1 MQRGLFQ
8 TIIKVYSILTGHYQ
22 NVVVVFE
29 KEVKS
34 MDILSVRNQIKSEG
48 ISFRDLPLRVAF
60 YARVSTDYLEQLNS
74 LENQKK
80 YFTEYIGDMPNWEFA
95 GGYIDEGLSGVSTK
109 KREKFNEMIDDALDG
124 KFDLIVTKEVSRFA
138 RNTLDSIQYTR
149 QLLANGVAVYFQND
163 NINTLDEDS
172 EFRLTIMASMAQD
185 ESRKISSRVKWGHHQ
200 AIKNGVVLGNSN
212 IFGYRKANKRL
223 YIDKEQAAIVRELFE
238 LYATGKYSM
247 KNLETY
253 FYNKGVRNT
262 RGNKLAH
269 NTMANIIR
277 NPKYM
282 GYYVGNKVQIIDM
295 FTKKQKF
302 LPEEE
307 WVIFKDETGET
318 VPQIVSEEL
327 WKRANEVLKVRSLD
341 VIQKQNKTNHNN
353 LLTGKLICAHCG
365 KPFYRKDSV
374 SKKGTANSAWRCSG
388 KIKNGAESC
397 PSMTI
402 YENEIIPILEDV
414 FKSSQQ
420 NINELSELIM
430 RLSEELL
437 NTNEGANRIETLNK
451 SIANEQ
457 KKKQKLLQ
465 LNIEGRF
472 PDSEFVRMSA
482 ECDEEINRC
491 QEEITVITD
500 QMQNRKDVNKE
511 LAEIRSILDLAAE
524 SLNGDE
530 LDRSFVDRFI
540 KQILVYPEENG
551 MRLEIELNA
560 GGKVVKNLAKS
571 IGRTGNT
578 SKRMIESYENGMK

>member
-1 MQRGLFQ
+1 M
-8 TIIKVYSILTGHYQ
+8 TGHYRS
-22 NVVVVFE
+22 VVVVFE

-48 ISFRDLPLRVAF
+48 ISFKDIPLRVAF
-60 YARVSTDYLEQLNS
+60 YARVSTDFMEQLNS
-74 LENQKK
+74 LENQKQ

-95 GGYIDEGLSGVSTK
+95 GGYIDEGISGVTTK
-109 KREKFNEMIDDALDG
+109 KREKFNEMIDDGLDG

-212 IFGYRKANKRL
+212 IFGYRKADKRL
-223 YIDKEQAAIVRELFE
+223 YIDEEQAPIVRELFE

-388 KIKNGAESC
+388 KIKNGADSC

-465 LNIEGRF
+465 LNIEGQF

-491 QEEITVITD
+491 QEEITAITN

-524 SLNGDE
+524 SLNNDE
-530 LDRSFVDRFI
+530 LDRSFVDKFI
-540 KQILVYPEENG
+540 KRILVYPEENG

-571 IGRTGNT
+571 VGRTGNT
-578 SKRMIESYENGMK
+578 SKKMIESYENSMK

>member
-1 MQRGLFQ
+1 M
-8 TIIKVYSILTGHYQ
+8 TGHYQ
-22 NVVVVFE
+22 SVVVVFG

-34 MDILSVRNQIKSEG
+34 MDILSVRNKIKSEG

-74 LENQKK
+74 LENQKQ

-212 IFGYRKANKRL
+212 IFGYRKADKRL
-223 YIDKEQAAIVRELFE
+223 YIDEEQAAIVRELFE

-253 FYNKGVRNT
+253 FYNKGIRNT

-282 GYYVGNKVQIIDM
+282 GYYVGNKVQIVDM

-353 LLTGKLICAHCG
+353 LLTGKLICAYCG
-365 KPFYRKDSV
+365 KPYYRKDSV

-491 QEEITVITD
+491 QEEITAITN

-524 SLNGDE
+524 SLDGDE

-540 KQILVYPEENG
+540 KQILVYPKENG

-560 GGKVVKNLAKS
+560 GEKVIKNLAKS
-571 IGRTGNT
+571 VGRTGDT
-578 SKRMIESYENGMK
+578 SKKMIESYENSMK

>member
-1 MQRGLFQ
+1 
-8 TIIKVYSILTGHYQ
+8 
-22 NVVVVFE
+22 
-29 KEVKS
+29 

-74 LENQKK
+74 LENQKQ

-95 GGYIDEGLSGVSTK
+95 GGYIDEGISGVTTK

-124 KFDLIVTKEVSRFA
+124 KFDMIVTKEVSRFA

-212 IFGYRKANKRL
+212 IFGYRKADKRL
-223 YIDKEQAAIVRELFE
+223 YIDEEQAQIVKELFE

-282 GYYVGNKVQIIDM
+282 GYYVGNKVQIVDM

-327 WKRANEVLKVRSLD
+327 WERANEVLKVRSLD

-365 KPFYRKDSV
+365 KPYYRKDTV
-374 SKKGTANSAWRCSG
+374 SKKGTANSAWRCSYKINHG
-388 KIKNGAESC
+388 KDSC

-402 YENEIIPILEDV
+402 YEREIIPILQDV

-420 NINELSELIM
+420 NIRELSDLIM

-437 NTNEGANRIETLNK
+437 KTNEGADRIESLNK
-451 SIANEQ
+451 DIDMEQ
-457 KKKQKLLQ
+457 RKKQKLLQ
-465 LNIEGRF
+465 LNIQGLF
-472 PDSEFVRMSA
+472 PDSEFVRMTA
-482 ECDEEINRC
+482 ECDEEIKRC
-491 QEEITVITD
+491 QEQIEAITE
-500 QMQNRKDVNKE
+500 QLKGRKDINKE
-511 LAEIRSILDLAAE
+511 LAEIRSVLNLAAE
-524 SLNGDE
+524 CLDEDE
-530 LDRSFVDRFI
+530 LDRAFVDRFI
-540 KQILVYPEENG
+540 RQILVYPEEGG

-560 GGKVVKNLAKS
+560 GGKVVKNLIKAV
-571 IGRTGNT
+571 GRTGHT
-578 SKRMIESYENGMK
+578 SKKMIESYENSMK

>member
-1 MQRGLFQ
+1 M
-8 TIIKVYSILTGHYQ
+8 TGHYQ

-29 KEVKS
+29 KEEKS

-48 ISFRDLPLRVAF
+48 ISFKDIPLRVAF
-60 YARVSTDYLEQLNS
+60 YARVSTDYFEQLNS
-74 LENQKK
+74 LENQKQ

-95 GGYIDEGLSGVSTK
+95 GGYIDEGISGVTTK
-109 KREKFNEMIDDALDG
+109 KREKFNEMIDDAMDG

-212 IFGYRKANKRL
+212 IFGYRKADKRL
-223 YIDKEQAAIVRELFE
+223 YIDEEQAPIVRELFE

-282 GYYVGNKVQIIDM
+282 GYYVGNKVQIVDM

-482 ECDEEINRC
+482 ECDEEIKRC
-491 QEEITVITD
+491 QEEITAITD

-524 SLNGDE
+524 CLTNDE

-571 IGRTGNT
+571 VGRTGNT

>member
-22 NVVVVFE
+22 NVVVVFG

-60 YARVSTDYLEQLNS
+60 YARVSTDFMEQLNS
-74 LENQKK
+74 LENQKQ

-95 GGYIDEGLSGVSTK
+95 GGYIDEGISGVTTK
-109 KREKFNEMIDDALDG
+109 KREKFNEMIDDGLDG

-212 IFGYRKANKRL
+212 IFGYRKADKRL

-282 GYYVGNKVQIIDM
+282 GYYVGNKVQIVDM

-318 VPQIVSEEL
+318 VPQIVSEDL

-491 QEEITVITD
+491 QEEITAITD

-524 SLNGDE
+524 SLNNDE

-560 GGKVVKNLAKS
+560 GEKVIKNLAKS
-571 IGRTGNT
+571 VGRTGDT
-578 SKRMIESYENGMK
+578 SKKMIESYENSMK

>member
-29 KEVKS
+29 KEEKS

-48 ISFRDLPLRVAF
+48 ISFKDIPLRVAF
-60 YARVSTDYLEQLNS
+60 YARVSTDYFEQLNS
-74 LENQKK
+74 LENQKQ

-95 GGYIDEGLSGVSTK
+95 GGYIDEGISGVTTK
-109 KREKFNEMIDDALDG
+109 KREKFNEMIDDAMDG

-212 IFGYRKANKRL
+212 IFGYRKADKRL
-223 YIDKEQAAIVRELFE
+223 YIDEEQAPIVRELFE

-282 GYYVGNKVQIIDM
+282 GYYVGNKVQIVDM

-482 ECDEEINRC
+482 ECDEEIKRC
-491 QEEITVITD
+491 QEEITAITD

-524 SLNGDE
+524 CLTNDE

-571 IGRTGNT
+571 VGRTGNT

>member
-1 MQRGLFQ
+1 
-8 TIIKVYSILTGHYQ
+8 
-22 NVVVVFE
+22 
-29 KEVKS
+29 

-60 YARVSTDYLEQLNS
+60 YARVSTDFMEQLNS
-74 LENQKK
+74 LENQKQ

-95 GGYIDEGLSGVSTK
+95 GGYIDEGISGVTTK
-109 KREKFNEMIDDALDG
+109 KREKFNEMIDDGLDG

-212 IFGYRKANKRL
+212 IFGYRKADKRL
-223 YIDKEQAAIVRELFE
+223 YIDEEQAPIVKELFE

-282 GYYVGNKVQIIDM
+282 GYYVGNKVQIVDM

-365 KPFYRKDSV
+365 KPYYRKDSV

-482 ECDEEINRC
+482 ECDEEIGRC
-491 QEEITVITD
+491 QEEITAITN

-511 LAEIRSILDLAAE
+511 LAEIRYILDLAAE
-524 SLNGDE
+524 SLDGDE
-530 LDRSFVDRFI
+530 LDRGFVDRFI

-560 GGKVVKNLAKS
+560 GDKIIKTLLKHVS
-571 IGRTGNT
+571 RTGHT
-578 SKRMIESYENGMK
+578 SKKMIESYENSMK

>member
-48 ISFRDLPLRVAF
+48 ISFRDIPLRVAF
-60 YARVSTDYLEQLNS
+60 YARVSTDYFEQLNS
-74 LENQKK
+74 LENQKQ

-95 GGYIDEGLSGVSTK
+95 GGYIDEGISGVTTK
-109 KREKFNEMIDDALDG
+109 KREKFNEMIDDAMDG

-212 IFGYRKANKRL
+212 IFGYRKADKRL

-307 WVIFKDETGET
+307 WVIFKDETGEI
-318 VPQIVSEEL
+318 VPRIVSEEL
-327 WKRANEVLKVRSLD
+327 WERANEVLKVRSLD

-365 KPFYRKDSV
+365 KPYYRKDSV

-491 QEEITVITD
+491 QEEINAITN

-524 SLNGDE
+524 SLDGDE

-540 KQILVYPEENG
+540 KQILVYPKENR

-560 GGKVVKNLAKS
+560 GEKVIKNLAKS
-571 IGRTGNT
+571 VGRTGNT

>member
-1 MQRGLFQ
+1 
-8 TIIKVYSILTGHYQ
+8 
-22 NVVVVFE
+22 
-29 KEVKS
+29 
-34 MDILSVRNQIKSEG
+34 MDILSIRNQIKKDG
-48 ISFRDLPLRVAF
+48 ISFKDLPLRVAF
-60 YARVSTDYLEQLNS
+60 YARVSTDFLEQLNS

-95 GGYIDEGLSGVSTK
+95 GGYIDEGISGVTTK

-124 KFDLIVTKEVSRFA
+124 KFDMIVTKEVSRFA

-149 QLLANGVAVYFQND
+149 ELLANGVAVYFQND

-185 ESRKISSRVKWGHHQ
+185 ESRKISSRVKWGHQQ

-212 IFGYRKANKRL
+212 IFGYRKADKRL
-223 YIDKEQAAIVRELFE
+223 YIDEEQAPIVRELFE

-262 RGNKLAH
+262 RGNVLAH
-269 NTMANIIR
+269 STMSNIIK

-282 GYYVGNKVQIIDM
+282 GYYVGNKVKVVDM

-302 LPEEE
+302 LPEDE
-307 WVIFKDETGET
+307 WVIYKDESGEI
-318 VPQIVSEEL
+318 VPAIVSEEL
-327 WKRANEVLKVRSLD
+327 WQHANEVLKLRSLD

-365 KPFYRKDSV
+365 KPYYRKDTV

-388 KIKNGAESC
+388 KIKNGKDSC
-397 PSMTI
+397 PSLTI
-402 YENEIIPILEDV
+402 YEHEIIPILEDV
-414 FKSSQQ
+414 FKSSQR
-420 NINELSELIM
+420 NIKELSDLILK
-430 RLSEELL
+430 LSEELL
-437 NTNEGANRIETLNK
+437 SSDEVANRIDTLNK

-465 LNIEGRF
+465 LNIEGKF

-482 ECDEEINRC
+482 ECDNEISRFQN
-491 QEEITVITD
+491 EIDEISNQLTG
-500 QMQNRKDVNKE
+500 RKDINKE
-511 LAEIRSILDLAAE
+511 LAEIRSILNLAAE
-524 SLNGDE
+524 SLNDDE
-530 LDRSFVDRFI
+530 IDRSFVDSFI
-540 KQILVYPEENG
+540 RQILVYPEENG

-560 GGKVVKNLAKS
+560 GDKVIKTLLKNVS
-571 IGRTGNT
+571 RTGHT
-578 SKRMIESYENGMK
+578 SKKMIESYENGLK

>member
-1 MQRGLFQ
+1 M
-8 TIIKVYSILTGHYQ
+8 TGHYRS
-22 NVVVVFE
+22 VVVVFG

-48 ISFRDLPLRVAF
+48 ISFRDIPLRVAF
-60 YARVSTDYLEQLNS
+60 YARVSTDFMEQLNS
-74 LENQKK
+74 LENQKQ

-95 GGYIDEGLSGVSTK
+95 GGYIDEGISGVTTK
-109 KREKFNEMIDDALDG
+109 KREKFNEMIDDAMDG

-212 IFGYRKANKRL
+212 IFGYRKADKRL

-282 GYYVGNKVQIIDM
+282 GYYVGNKVQIVDM

-365 KPFYRKDSV
+365 KPYYRKDSV

-437 NTNEGANRIETLNK
+437 NTNEGANRIEILNK

-482 ECDEEINRC
+482 ECDEEINHC
-491 QEEITVITD
+491 QEEITAITN

-524 SLNGDE
+524 SLNNDE
-530 LDRSFVDRFI
+530 LDRSFVDRFV

-578 SKRMIESYENGMK
+578 CKKMIESYENSMK